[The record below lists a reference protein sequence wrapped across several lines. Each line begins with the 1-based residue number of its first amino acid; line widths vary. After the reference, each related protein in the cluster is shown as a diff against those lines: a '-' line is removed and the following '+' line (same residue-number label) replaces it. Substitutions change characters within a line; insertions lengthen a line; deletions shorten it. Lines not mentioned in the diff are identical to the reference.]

1 MSTLS
6 IKGVHSDY
14 HGQQV
19 LKGLDLTLEKGEI
32 TALLGPSGCGK
43 TTLLRA
49 IAGLQTISQGEISIN
64 KILLSGPSV
73 FAPSEQ
79 RGVGMIF
86 QDYALFPH
94 LNVAENILFGVKVV
108 SKDIRKQ
115 RLSEM
120 LSLVKLDGLEQRF
133 PHELS
138 GGQQQRVSIARALA
152 YEPELLLL
160 DEPFSNID
168 AKVRGEM
175 MLEIRSILKESN
187 VSAVFVTHSKDEA
200 FVFADKLALFKE
212 GKIIQYGT
220 AETLYDSPKDRYV
233 ADFLGQ
239 CNYLPAVVSTCSSV
253 ETPLGTLNST
263 SMLPYPV
270 GYQGEVM
277 LRPQQFE
284 ILADEAGDGVIID
297 RRFLGGICHYQ
308 VQIAESSYQVNSLN
322 GQFIPGQRVSLTA
335 SAHPLVIF

>member
-14 HGQQV
+14 HGLQV
-19 LKGLDLTLEKGEI
+19 LKGLDLTLNKGEI
-32 TALLGPSGCGK
+32 AALLGPSGCGK

-49 IAGLQTISQGEISIN
+49 IAGLQLLSQGEISIN
-64 KILLSGPSV
+64 NRVLSGPEV
-73 FAPSEQ
+73 FVPSEQ

-94 LNVAENILFGVKVV
+94 LNVADNILFGVKSVA
-108 SKDIRKQ
+108 KDIRKQ
-115 RLSEM
+115 RLNEM
-120 LSLVKLDGLEQRF
+120 LSLVKLEGLGGRF

-175 MLEIRSILKESN
+175 MLEIRTILKESN

-212 GKIIQYGT
+212 GQIVQYGT
-220 AETLYDSPKDRYV
+220 AEALYASPIDKYV

-263 SMLPYPV
+263 SRLPFTV

-277 LRPQQFE
+277 LRPQQLE
-284 ILADEAGDGVIID
+284 ITADEAGEGVIID
-297 RRFLGGICHYQ
+297 RRFLGSVCHYQ
-308 VQIAESSYQVNSLN
+308 VKIAQSSYQINSLN
-322 GQFIPGQRVSLTA
+322 GQFIPGQRVSLTTY
-335 SAHPLVIF
+335 AHSLVIF

>member
-19 LKGLDLTLEKGEI
+19 LKGLDLTLKKGEI

-49 IAGLQTISQGEISIN
+49 IAGLQLLSKGEISIN
-64 KILLSGPSV
+64 KRVLSGPDV
-73 FAPSEQ
+73 FVPSEQ

-94 LNVAENILFGVKVV
+94 LNVADNILFGVKST
-108 SKDIRKQ
+108 SKGKRKQ
-115 RLSEM
+115 RLNEM
-120 LSLVKLDGLEQRF
+120 LSLVKLDGLDKRF

-175 MLEIRSILKESN
+175 MLEIRTILKESN

-212 GKIIQYGT
+212 GQIVQYGT
-220 AETLYDSPKDRYV
+220 AEELYRSPNDRYV
-233 ADFLGQ
+233 ADFLGLS
-239 CNYLPAVVSTCSSV
+239 NYLPAVVSSASSI
-253 ETPLGTLNST
+253 ETPLGSFTST
-263 SMLPYPV
+263 SRLPYPV
-270 GYQGEVM
+270 SYQGEVM

-284 ILADEAGDGVIID
+284 MIANETGDGVIIE
-297 RRFLGGICHYQ
+297 RRFLGSSCHYQ
-308 VQIAESSYQVNSLN
+308 VKVAGSCYQVTSLYE
-322 GQFIPGQRVSLTA
+322 QFVPGQRVSLII
-335 SAHPLVIF
+335 SVHSFVIF

>member
-19 LKGLDLTLEKGEI
+19 LKGLELTLKKGEI
-32 TALLGPSGCGK
+32 MALLGPSGCGK
-43 TTLLRA
+43 TTILRA
-49 IAGLQTISQGEISIN
+49 IAGLQLLSRGEISIN
-64 KILLSGPSV
+64 KRVLSGPEV
-73 FAPSEQ
+73 FVPSEQ

-94 LNVAENILFGVKVV
+94 LNVADNILFGVK
-108 SKDIRKQ
+108 SLANDIRKQ
-115 RLSEM
+115 RLNEM

-152 YEPELLLL
+152 YQPELLLL

-175 MLEIRSILKESN
+175 MLEIRTILKESN

-212 GKIIQYGT
+212 GKIVQYGT
-220 AETLYDSPKDRYV
+220 AEALYTSPKDRYV

-239 CNYLPAVVSTCSSV
+239 CNYLPAVVSTSSSV
-253 ETPLGTLNST
+253 ETSLGTLNHTST
-263 SMLPYPV
+263 LPYPI

-284 ILADEAGDGVIID
+284 ITANEVGDGVIIE
-297 RRFLGGICHYQ
+297 RRFLGNTCHYQ
-308 VQIAESSYQVNSLN
+308 VQVAEQCYQVNSQHCQLSL
-322 GQFIPGQRVSLTA
+322 GQRVSLTTQVH
-335 SAHPLVIF
+335 SLVVF